1 MSIIWLQCPAPL
13 PVLVGALGS
22 LKFRYHYF
30 LESQHCKQSRS
41 AEEDSYPTSERLKC
55 LIIQGY
61 IFVMSTVSPV
71 LVSYSLNERKK
82 VKKKESRI

>member
-1 MSIIWLQCPAPL
+1 MLIIWLQSPAPL

-30 LESQHCKQSRS
+30 LEAQHCKQSRS
-41 AEEDSYPTSERLKC
+41 AEEDSYPTGERFKFS
-55 LIIQGY
+55 IIQRY